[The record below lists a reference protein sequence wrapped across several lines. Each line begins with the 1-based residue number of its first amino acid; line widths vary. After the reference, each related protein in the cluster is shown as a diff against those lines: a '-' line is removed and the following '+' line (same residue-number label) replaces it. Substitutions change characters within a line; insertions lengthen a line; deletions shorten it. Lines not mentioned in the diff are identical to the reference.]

1 MRAELQRV
9 ILLLLGIEA
18 QQEELLASKTSINV
32 ETEEQNHGVSCAL
45 QTVSADRVMASG
57 CMMLD
62 ESI

>member
-1 MRAELQRV
+1 V
-9 ILLLLGIEA
+9 ILLLLGVEA